1 MLIHASLFSGFMT
14 DDQAE
19 HAKRVVNQYLG
30 KNGVPLYGN
39 LLENG
44 ELHNF
49 TSGQKPTDTHVIMG
63 VMPAEMGS
71 KKPLGSSVKLDE
83 PSEESLARALADH
96 NKELQRQI
104 TQLRGK
110 A

>member
-1 MLIHASLFSGFMT
+1 MFIHASLFNGYMT

-19 HAKRVVNQYLG
+19 HTKRLVNQHLG
-30 KNGVPLYGN
+30 QNGVPLYGN
-39 LLENG
+39 VLENG
-44 ELHNF
+44 EFHNF
-49 TSGQKPTDTHVIMG
+49 TTEKKPTDSHVLMA
-63 VMPAEMGS
+63 VLPQEMGS
-71 KKPLGSSVKLDE
+71 KRPLSAPVKLDE